1 MLAAQDDSIEGIYST
16 LKRCAQISKA
26 AGGVGLSVSG
36 IRASGSYIR
45 GTNGQSN
52 GLLPMLRV
60 YNNTARFVNQGG
72 GKRQGSF
79 AMYLEPWHADV
90 FAFLDLKKNHGKEES
105 RARDLFYALW
115 VRRARRRPRRAR
127 ARGGG
132 ALSPPALLQVAAQV
146 LRHPV
151 RVVVAHGEV
160 RGVRAVQRE
169 RAPQRPAEPRVA
181 VRADRGG
188 HDQRARP
195 RLLVVVSGGG
205 GARRRCVVG
214 FGRGA
219 AVEDRLSRARGAWRA

>member
-1 MLAAQDDSIEGIYST
+1 VCAELLSALCIAVQDDSIEGIYST

-26 AGGVGLSVSG
+26 AGGVGLSVSN

-115 VRRARRRPRRAR
+115 VRRARRPLPRPPPPRPPPPRPPPPR
-127 ARGGG
+127 PPPPRPPPPRPPP
-132 ALSPPALLQVAAQV
+132 PPA
-146 LRHPV
+146 
-151 RVVVAHGEV
+151 
-160 RGVRAVQRE
+160 
-169 RAPQRPAEPRVA
+169 RPP
-181 VRADRGG
+181 
-188 HDQRARP
+188 P
-195 RLLVVVSGGG
+195 
-205 GARRRCVVG
+205 
-214 FGRGA
+214 
-219 AVEDRLSRARGAWRA
+219 

>member
-1 MLAAQDDSIEGIYST
+1 MHTACAACAARVPSGAVSCAVLAAQDDSIEGIYST

-26 AGGVGLSVSG
+26 AGGVGLSVSS

-79 AMYLEPWHADV
+79 AIYLEPWHADV

-115 VRRARRRPRRAR
+115 VRRARRRPRA
-127 ARGGG
+127 A
-132 ALSPPALLQVAAQV
+132 PATASSTPAA
-146 LRHPV
+146 
-151 RVVVAHGEV
+151 A
-160 RGVRAVQRE
+160 A
-169 RAPQRPAEPRVA
+169 ACSMPA
-181 VRADRGG
+181 
-188 HDQRARP
+188 
-195 RLLVVVSGGG
+195 
-205 GARRRCVVG
+205 
-214 FGRGA
+214 
-219 AVEDRLSRARGAWRA
+219 

>member
-1 MLAAQDDSIEGIYST
+1 MHRLRAARAPLVCRVCAELPVLALQDDSIEGIYST

-26 AGGVGLSVSG
+26 AGGVGLSVSN

-115 VRRARRRPRRAR
+115 VRRASRP
-127 ARGGG
+127 
-132 ALSPPALLQVAAQV
+132 PP
-146 LRHPV
+146 
-151 RVVVAHGEV
+151 
-160 RGVRAVQRE
+160 
-169 RAPQRPAEPRVA
+169 RPPLPRPPPPP
-181 VRADRGG
+181 
-188 HDQRARP
+188 ARP
-195 RLLVVVSGGG
+195 RP
-205 GARRRCVVG
+205 
-214 FGRGA
+214 
-219 AVEDRLSRARGAWRA
+219 

>member
-1 MLAAQDDSIEGIYST
+1 VLAAQDDSIEGIYST

-115 VRRARRRPRRAR
+115 VRRAPRAPRRAR
-127 ARGGG
+127 RAR
-132 ALSPPALLQVAAQV
+132 
-146 LRHPV
+146 
-151 RVVVAHGEV
+151 
-160 RGVRAVQRE
+160 
-169 RAPQRPAEPRVA
+169 RAPR
-181 VRADRGG
+181 
-188 HDQRARP
+188 RAR
-195 RLLVVVSGGG
+195 R
-205 GARRRCVVG
+205 ARRRPLH
-214 FGRGA
+214 A
-219 AVEDRLSRARGAWRA
+219 LRARRRRRLFDGFHEVQFACTLQAPSP